1 MRLNFLNCFDNHE
14 ERYKHRW
21 WYNWLIIVPT
31 LVQTSVWHVYGFK
44 HTHCVKKC
52 LHGQKKRNGILKET
66 PWCVVCTNEYP
77 KSKIHESSKGL
88 PIFMALLYVALN
100 CLRKFKARTSRSPSS
115 SSSNFPISSNLTY
128 GSSGQFLI
136 SKINK
141 SRFFAPRWHL
151 QRGCE
156 DPCNRK
162 NTLSLYDN

>member
-1 MRLNFLNCFDNHE
+1 M
-14 ERYKHRW
+14 
-21 WYNWLIIVPT
+21 IIVPT
-31 LVQTSVWHVYGFK
+31 LVQTSVCHVYGFK

-66 PWCVVCTNEYP
+66 PWCVVCTNECT

-88 PIFMALLYVALN
+88 PIFVALLYVALD

-115 SSSNFPISSNLTY
+115 SSSNFPISSNLTS

-141 SRFFAPRWHL
+141 SRFFAPRWHRRRDVRIPAIEKTHYPYMTTRYPNIAL
-151 QRGCE
+151 A
-156 DPCNRK
+156 RK
-162 NTLSLYDN
+162 ATVGNFPSCFPHH